1 MVQSGSQ
8 WYTERVSMTLEDE
21 QQRKTPTRKD
31 VRVALSLS
39 PELAEE
45 LKQIA
50 DEEATPLAVL
60 VRRWIVERLR
70 QQRRSNGD
78 G

>member
-1 MVQSGSQ
+1 
-8 WYTERVSMTLEDE
+8 MTLEDE
-21 QQRKTPTRKD
+21 QQRKTPPRKD

>member
-1 MVQSGSQ
+1 MS
-8 WYTERVSMTLEDE
+8 LEDE
-21 QQRKTPTRKD
+21 EQRKTPPRKD

-50 DEEATPLAVL
+50 DEEATPLSVL

-70 QQRRSNGD
+70 QKKEGQR
-78 G
+78 